1 MTANLSTRRIDDY
14 GPLHPWRSLTT
25 GRDGSFS
32 WDRANQGGHAYTIS
46 GIDVSSDR
54 LIINNSWDNA
64 RWGVQ
69 SAAGSG
75 EARGWGYTSFRAWSQ
90 AEFSTADLSSGA
102 TECVVI
108 EGLKLEPPL
117 PPPDPQPKPD
127 PTPPQPTPPAPTP
140 TPPAPPNP
148 QPTPA
153 GTFSGILS
161 FTDGRVFRVNGTEI
175 K

>member
-64 RWGVQ
+64 DGV
-69 SAAGSG
+69 SSRRRARVRREGGATPRS
-75 EARGWGYTSFRAWSQ
+75 ARGARPSSRRPTCRA
-90 AEFSTADLSSGA
+90 
-102 TECVVI
+102 
-108 EGLKLEPPL
+108 EPPS
-117 PPPDPQPKPD
+117 
-127 PTPPQPTPPAPTP
+127 A
-140 TPPAPPNP
+140 
-148 QPTPA
+148 
-153 GTFSGILS
+153 S
-161 FTDGRVFRVNGTEI
+161 
-175 K
+175 